1 MLIHYINS
9 ANLSEKQLMRQC
21 LVHVCFLISAI
32 AMAWTDKI
40 VYSTIHKPHWGFY
53 YKKHPTNRLVGCLIM
68 SISNRFGF
76 FGQETTQFLHGFCFN
91 LADALGRDAVFCS
104 KLVQRQPAV
113 VLKPAAFHNTAA
125 PVIQLRQSV
134 L

>member
-32 AMAWTDKI
+32 ATAWTDKI

-53 YKKHPTNRLVGCLIM
+53 YKKTP
-68 SISNRFGF
+68 
-76 FGQETTQFLHGFCFN
+76 
-91 LADALGRDAVFCS
+91 D
-104 KLVQRQPAV
+104 
-113 VLKPAAFHNTAA
+113 KPACRVFNYVYFK
-125 PVIQLRQSV
+125 PLRLFRQENHAVSA
-134 L
+134 